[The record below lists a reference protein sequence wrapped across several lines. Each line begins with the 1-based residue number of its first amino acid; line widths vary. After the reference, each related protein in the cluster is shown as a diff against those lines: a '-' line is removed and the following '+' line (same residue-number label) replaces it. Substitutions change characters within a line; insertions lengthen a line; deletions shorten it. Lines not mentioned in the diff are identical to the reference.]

1 MQILGER
8 LLVSRI
14 EDDKKEGFQTVDV
27 TDSFVYKG
35 KIEQVGDQSW
45 GTSTSTQGKFEIG
58 QIVLFAKYS
67 PDTQEVEHQDVKMKI
82 IRTQDVLA
90 IL

>member
-1 MQILGER
+1 MNYKDQ
-8 LLVSRI
+8 
-14 EDDKKEGFQTVDV
+14 EGKIQVLEAQT
-27 TDSFVYKG
+27 SFIYKG

-45 GTSTSTQGKFEIG
+45 GTSTISTQSKFEIG

-67 PDTQEVEHQDVKMKI
+67 PDTQEIEHQDVKMKI